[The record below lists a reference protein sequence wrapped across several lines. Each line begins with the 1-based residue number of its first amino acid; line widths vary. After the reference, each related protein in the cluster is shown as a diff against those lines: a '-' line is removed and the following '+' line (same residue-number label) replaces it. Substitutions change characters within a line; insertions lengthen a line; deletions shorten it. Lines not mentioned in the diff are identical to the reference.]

1 MTKARNIADLLD
13 ANGDVKTASLDNVP
27 ASNDASALTTGT
39 LPNARLPNNI
49 SDGGTGGTK
58 VASGTTAQRGSTTGQ
73 WRYNSTTG
81 FFEGRNSNGT
91 FSTLVPDP
99 TISSVDDTEIDTA
112 TGGNQTLVVTGSNFV
127 SGGVISFIGND
138 GTTFNATSTT
148 FNSAT
153 QVTAVVAKSSFV
165 NSKEPY
171 DIKITN
177 ADGKSAVLENVINVD
192 NAPNWSTSAGSVGT
206 VLEST
211 TISTIQLSASDPEG
225 DAVTFSETTS
235 TLNGIGLSL
244 SSSGAITGTTGAV
257 SGNTTTAF
265 TVRATAGS
273 KTTDRDFTIT
283 IANTT
288 LNALLWDATN
298 LEGQNTTMPNANGLG
313 LNSLTPNTA
322 VTFTNVRGSAGTM
335 AHGYLVVD
343 KMDTWGHYTHND
355 GRDSNIGDTFWS
367 TTLNT
372 GHSHSRNSGWF
383 GSHNGGSYGNGV
395 MWFAMDYGDNP
406 SFKITKLTGY
416 SEWRTGNATMT
427 FYGTNDISNLNG
439 NNGGS
444 DAGGMTT
451 TGLTA
456 LKSNVNIQSTAFDT
470 GTFTNNTFYRY
481 YVIRVD
487 ASGSGYDW
495 GLQRLKYYGDYY

>member
-1 MTKARNIADLLD
+1 MTKARDLADIAGAIANDKIPSSKLD
-13 ANGDVKTASLDNVP
+13 VSFE
-27 ASNDASALTTGT
+27 
-39 LPNARLPNNI
+39 NI
-49 SDGGTGGTK
+49 SDTGTEGTK

-81 FFEGRNSNGT
+81 LFEGRHTDGT
-91 FSTLVPDP
+91 FSALVPDP

-112 TGGNQTLVVTGSNFV
+112 TGGNQTLVVTGSNFS

-177 ADGKSAVLENVINVD
+177 VDNKSAVLENVINVD

-206 VLEST
+206 VVEST
-211 TISTIQLSASDPEG
+211 TISTIQLSATDPEG

-244 SSSGAITGTTGAV
+244 SSSGAITGTVGAV

-298 LEGQNTTMPNANGLG
+298 LNGSTTTMPNANGLG
-313 LNSLTPNTA
+313 LNSLSPNTA
-322 VTFTNVRGSAGTM
+322 VSFTNVRGSAGTM

-343 KMDTWGHYTHND
+343 KMDTWSNYTHND

-367 TTLNT
+367 TTLGTT
-372 GHSHSRNSGWF
+372 GTKSNNSAWF
-383 GSHNGGSYGNGV
+383 GSHNGGSYGNDI

-406 SFKITKLTGY
+406 SFKITRMTGH
-416 SEWRTGNATMT
+416 SEWRSGSATMI

-444 DAGGMTT
+444 DAGNITT

-456 LKSNVNIQSTAFDT
+456 LKSNVNIQSTSFDT

-481 YVIRVD
+481 YIIRVD
-487 ASGSGYDW
+487 SSGSPYDW
-495 GLQRLKYYGDYY
+495 GLKKLKYYGDYY